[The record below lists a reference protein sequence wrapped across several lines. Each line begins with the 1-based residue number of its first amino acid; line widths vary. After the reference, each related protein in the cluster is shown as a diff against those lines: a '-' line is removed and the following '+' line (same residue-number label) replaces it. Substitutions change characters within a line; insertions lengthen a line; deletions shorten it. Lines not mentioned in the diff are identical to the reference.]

1 MTPKEQAEILKEEY
15 GDKAIYVADAVH
27 DELVYLSGMDNS
39 YHVDNRISYWNEV
52 KELLK

>member
-1 MTPKEQAEILKEEY
+1 MTPNEKAELLKLEY

-27 DELVYLSGMDNS
+27 DELVFLSGKNNS